1 MKIVR
6 FNRGRIGVL
15 HDEKVY
21 DATDA
26 IGLDTSEWPPVGM
39 LRLIRHFDT
48 LRPKLESLLNGP
60 GLPVAETKL
69 EVPILWPNKLVA
81 YPVNYLA
88 HAQEMKSTNRADITG
103 FFLKAASSLSGPQ
116 DPIVLPD
123 LPTRDIHHEC
133 ELAIIIGREGR
144 HISAVDAWDYIFG
157 YACLI
162 DCTVRGKEDRVMR
175 KSYDTFCPIG
185 PSLVTADE
193 VRDASSL
200 DMKLWVN
207 GDLRQAA
214 NTRDLILG
222 IPEMISFASAVFT
235 LQPGDI
241 IASGTPGGVGP
252 MRGGD
257 TVKIEIQDVGTM
269 SVSVVQGEGG
279 RNVAICA

>member
-1 MKIVR
+1 MRIVR
-6 FNRGRIGVL
+6 FNGGRIGVL
-15 HDEKVY
+15 SDGHVF
-21 DATDA
+21 DATDT
-26 IGLDTSEWPPVGM
+26 IGLDTAEWPPMGM
-39 LRLIRHFDT
+39 VRMIREFDA
-48 LRPKLESLLNGP
+48 LRPRLQSLLQGH
-60 GLPVAETKL
+60 GIPVEQVKL
-69 EVPILWPNKLVA
+69 DVPILWPNKLIA

-88 HAQEMKSTNRADITG
+88 HAEEMKSTNRADITG
-103 FFLKAASSLSGPQ
+103 FFLKAPSSLSGPQ

-123 LPTRDIHHEC
+123 LPSREIHHEC
-133 ELAIIIGREGR
+133 ELAIIIGRQGR
-144 HISAVDAWDYIFG
+144 HVSLADAWDYVFG

-185 PSLVTADE
+185 PALVTADE
-193 VRDASSL
+193 VHNPSSL

-207 GDLRQAA
+207 DELRQSA

-222 IPEMISFASAVFT
+222 IPEMITLASAVLT

-252 MRGGD
+252 MKEGD
-257 TVKIEIQDVGTM
+257 IVKIQIEHVGSM
-269 SVSVVQGEGG
+269 AVSVVQGEGG